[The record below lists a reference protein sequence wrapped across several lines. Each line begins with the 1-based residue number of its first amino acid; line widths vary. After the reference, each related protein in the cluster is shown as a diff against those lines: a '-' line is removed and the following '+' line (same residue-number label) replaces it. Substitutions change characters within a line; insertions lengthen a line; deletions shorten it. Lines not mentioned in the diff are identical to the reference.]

1 MKILKRFS
9 QTWLRKELTNNLSAF
24 FCWLCIPSTLRTRMS
39 LLPSPASSTPT
50 HPPQRWNKVLNK
62 VSTTGHLLLLC
73 YNKDDLQ
80 PRHLCLWAASQVS
93 SSNGLLHQHQYPL
106 ILSFDHE
113 HQHQDFRIMVDS
125 GFYFRS
131 IYLWFCLAS
140 TLLVG
145 MKTIVNLRCLL
156 FSLALPGFCGRC
168 PIFLFSCLVENRRL
182 DVVTCL

>member
-50 HPPQRWNKVLNK
+50 HPPQRWKKVLNK

-93 SSNGLLHQHQYPL
+93 SSVGLLHQHQ
-106 ILSFDHE
+106 
-113 HQHQDFRIMVDS
+113 DFRFQEHLPLV
-125 GFYFRS
+125 
-131 IYLWFCLAS
+131 LPCL
-140 TLLVG
+140 
-145 MKTIVNLRCLL
+145 NLAGWNEDYRQPQMSPL
-156 FSLALPGFCGRC
+156 LPGSSWLLWQVS
-168 PIFLFSCLVENRRL
+168 FLSILLPGLKHEGWML
-182 DVVTCL
+182 